1 MRVFISKNVTQ
12 NSFSWLKLQIYIS
25 VINTFTKK
33 NKWRRSK
40 PILKPLLIAMNFL
53 AFALKF
59 LLVRITAY
67 LRINIKH
74 LRRISS
80 PILLLGASIY
90 WTKHFY
96 SSLTYYF
103 SVYQGIGW
111 NTPSRVWFITSRC
124 LDIRWKTPSPVWFT
138 IYFLMFGYQMKH
150 SFSYLIYYFS
160 PVQKFYRDLAEINEI
175 SMRSLSSRRDL

>member
-1 MRVFISKNVTQ
+1 
-12 NSFSWLKLQIYIS
+12 
-25 VINTFTKK
+25 
-33 NKWRRSK
+33 
-40 PILKPLLIAMNFL
+40 MNFL

-67 LRINIKH
+67 LKINIKH
-74 LRRISS
+74 LTRISS
-80 PILLLGASIY
+80 PILLLGVSIY

-160 PVQKFYRDLAEINEI
+160 PVQKFYRDLAEILTI
-175 SMRSLSSRRDL
+175 SARFVMSLRSRQDLTELKKISSRLTKNSARFVMSLRSRRDKRDFAEISPITQRNL